1 MPTYIVTCKD
11 GASPDEVAAAK
22 QHAKDQGGKITHEYN
37 LIKGFAV
44 EFPDGKVTTLESHE
58 HVKGVELDQ
67 EPVQMIRGLTTP
79 KTAINPTMSL
89 GTFPRSQRILTVG
102 VDMERVDLTLSTD
115 HITVKHIPYARTP
128 NVFSTLAIRR
138 NHLPHA
144 SPFASTRSLSSSR
157 PSGTTKGSS
166 QPVQT
171 ITVTDEAI
179 TDLANKSQHSVSLAD
194 LVKHGRPPLAEEA
207 LLASANFTLSLLPIR
222 LAHRIRALRNLPFIV
237 VADPNVSRI
246 YNNYLHSLSTL
257 LPWQH
262 RTISNIDEEIQF
274 TSVLA
279 ELVAT
284 HQDTI
289 PILATGFHQCRR
301 YIAPSEATRFLDT
314 HLRTRIGTRLIAEQ
328 HIALHY
334 SSVPHFDPDTCEL
347 HFGIRPQWIIDG
359 EPDTI
364 FTFVPQHLEYITSE
378 LLKNAFRATVE
389 NESKEPIVITIA
401 PEPPDAGPP
410 RLRLDPPAADK
421 GAFRGDAIRPL
432 DDNAPG
438 VTIRIRDRGGGIAP
452 DVLPKIWSYSFTT
465 FHDHDDTN
473 DPSPKNSGRGQ
484 QDALGIIS
492 AASTGASSI
501 AGLGYGL
508 PLSRAYAEY
517 FGGGI
522 AVQSLYGWG
531 TDVYLRLKGVGKIK

>member
-1 MPTYIVTCKD
+1 M
-11 GASPDEVAAAK
+11 
-22 QHAKDQGGKITHEYN
+22 
-37 LIKGFAV
+37 
-44 EFPDGKVTTLESHE
+44 
-58 HVKGVELDQ
+58 
-67 EPVQMIRGLTTP
+67 
-79 KTAINPTMSL
+79 
-89 GTFPRSQRILTVG
+89 
-102 VDMERVDLTLSTD
+102 
-115 HITVKHIPYARTP
+115 
-128 NVFSTLAIRR
+128 
-138 NHLPHA
+138 
-144 SPFASTRSLSSSR
+144 
-157 PSGTTKGSS
+157 
-166 QPVQT
+166 
-171 ITVTDEAI
+171 
-179 TDLANKSQHSVSLAD
+179 
-194 LVKHGRPPLAEEA
+194 
-207 LLASANFTLSLLPIR
+207 ASANFTLSLLPIR

-334 SSVPHFDPDTCEL
+334 SSVPHFDPGASPTPCPENPNYIGVINTALSPAAIVDTCAGFVADTCEL